1 MSQPPKRPVRPL
13 RLAAAIVAGCMLLQ
27 LGIGGPTATAT
38 QPAGQAARGRELYQ
52 QACASCHGQRGEGTQ
67 RGPGLIGVGAA
78 SAHYYLS
85 TGRMPIAE
93 EQRSPSRGE
102 PAFGQADID
111 ALIDFVAA
119 LGGGPPIPS
128 VDPAA
133 GRLAEGERL
142 YQDNCAA
149 CHSATGIGGA
159 LTSGQ
164 VAPSLRPSTPV
175 QIAEAIRVGP
185 GAMPTFNPETLDDR
199 QVDSITRYVGELQRG
214 GDPGGHGLGRI
225 GPVTEGLVAWVIG
238 LGLLVL
244 VIRRLGKDA
253 T

>member
-13 RLAAAIVAGCMLLQ
+13 RLAAAIVAGCALLQ
-27 LGIGGPTATAT
+27 LGVGGRTATAT
-38 QPAGQAARGRELYQ
+38 QPAGQVARGRELYQ

-67 RGPGLIGVGAA
+67 RGPDLIGVGAA

-93 EQRSPSRGE
+93 EQHTPSRGE

-111 ALIDFVAA
+111 ALVAYVAA
-119 LGGGPPIPS
+119 LGGGPPIPR

-142 YQDNCAA
+142 FQDNCAA
-149 CHSATGIGGA
+149 CHSATGTGGA

-175 QIAEAIRVGP
+175 QVAEAIRVGP
-185 GAMPTFNPETLDDR
+185 GAMPTFDPETLDDR
-199 QVDSITRYVGELQRG
+199 QVDSIAGYVGELQRG
-214 GDPGGHGLGRI
+214 GDPGGQSLGRV
-225 GPVTEGLVAWVIG
+225 GPVTEGLVAWVVG

>member
-13 RLAAAIVAGCMLLQ
+13 RLAATIVAGCALLQ
-27 LGIGGPTATAT
+27 LGVGGTATAT
-38 QPAGQAARGRELYQ
+38 LPAGQAARGRELYQ
-52 QACASCHGQRGEGTQ
+52 QACASCHGQRGEGTL

-78 SAHYYLS
+78 SADYYLS

-111 ALIDFVAA
+111 ALVDFVAA

-128 VDPAA
+128 VDPPA
-133 GRLAEGERL
+133 GRLAQGERL

-149 CHSATGIGGA
+149 CHSATGTGGA

-164 VAPSLRPSTPV
+164 VAPPLGSATPV
-175 QIAEAIRVGP
+175 QVAEAIRVGP
-185 GAMPTFNPETLDDR
+185 GAMPTFEPETLDDR
-199 QVDSITRYVGELQRG
+199 QVDSIARYVGELQRG
-214 GDPGGHGLGRI
+214 GDPGGHGLGRV
-225 GPVTEGLVAWVIG
+225 GPVTEGLVAWVVG

>member
-13 RLAAAIVAGCMLLQ
+13 RLVAAIVAACALLQ
-27 LGIGGPTATAT
+27 LGVGGTATAT

-93 EQRSPSRGE
+93 EDRTPSRGE

-111 ALIDFVAA
+111 ALVDFVAA

-133 GRLAEGERL
+133 GHLAEGERL

-164 VAPSLRPSTPV
+164 VAPSLAPSTPL
-175 QIAEAIRVGP
+175 QITEAIRVGP
-185 GAMPTFNPETLDDR
+185 GAMPTFDPETLDDR
-199 QVDSITRYVGELQRG
+199 QVDSIARYVGELQRG
-214 GDPGGHGLGRI
+214 GDPGGHGLGRV